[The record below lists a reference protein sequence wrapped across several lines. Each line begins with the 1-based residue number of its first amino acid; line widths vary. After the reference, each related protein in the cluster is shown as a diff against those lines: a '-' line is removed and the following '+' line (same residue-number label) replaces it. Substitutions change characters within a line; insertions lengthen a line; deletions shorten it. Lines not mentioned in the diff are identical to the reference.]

1 MWTYVIIGVVVV
13 LVVLLC
19 VALSIA
25 TSSFENY
32 KHKLEKINNLPNS
45 IGMTTLEYV
54 GEINKSYF
62 RGRLQVAQTKEYD
75 DHYSGGVVA
84 LSPQTMYSNSLASL
98 AIVSH
103 ELGHAKQ
110 DFTGNTLKKHFRMR
124 RLGRFCGLF
133 FMPLLI
139 IGAVLSILGVFDIL
153 PRVVTLTSGLVLMGL
168 SFLIFIFAIVLKYKE
183 IKIEREASD
192 FALDFLKDILN
203 TKELKA
209 CKELLNSARLTYWA
223 SLIRTMLSW
232 TRLTPKDTMFK

>member
-13 LVVLLC
+13 LAVLLC
-19 VALSIA
+19 VALAIA
-25 TSSFENY
+25 SSPFENY
-32 KHKLEKINNLPNS
+32 KQKFDKVNQMPNS
-45 IGMTTLEYV
+45 MRLNTLEYV
-54 GEINKSYF
+54 DEINKAYF
-62 RGRLQVAQTKEYD
+62 GGKLRVAQTSEYD

-84 LSPQTMYSNSLASL
+84 LSSQTMYSNSLASL

-103 ELGHAKQ
+103 ELGHARQ
-110 DFTGNTLKKHFRMR
+110 DATGDTLKKHFRMR
-124 RLGRFCGLF
+124 RAGRVCGLF

-139 IGAVLSILGVFDIL
+139 IGAVLSILGVFNIL
-153 PRVVTLTSGLVLMGL
+153 PSVITLTIGLVCMGL
-168 SFLIFIFAIVLKYKE
+168 SLLIFLFAIVLKYKE
-183 IKIEREASD
+183 IKIERQASD
-192 FALDFLKDILN
+192 YAMDFLKDVLN

>member
-19 VALSIA
+19 VALAIA
-25 TSSFENY
+25 SSSFENY
-32 KHKLEKINNLPNS
+32 RQKLNKVNNLPNS
-45 IGMTTLEYV
+45 IGLTTLEYV
-54 GEINKSYF
+54 DEINKSYF
-62 RGRLQVAQTKEYD
+62 GGRLQVAQTKEFD

-110 DFTGNTLKKHFRMR
+110 DATGDTLRKHFRMR

-139 IGAVLSILGVFDIL
+139 IGAVLSILGVFNIL
-153 PRVVTLTSGLVLMGL
+153 PRVITLTTGLVLIGL
-168 SFLIFIFAIVLKYKE
+168 SFLIFLFAIVLKYKE

-192 FALDFLKDILN
+192 FAIDFLKDILN

-209 CKELLNSARLTYWA
+209 CKSLLDSARLTYWA

>member
-1 MWTYVIIGVVVV
+1 MWTYVIIGVVAV
-13 LVVLLC
+13 LAVLLC
-19 VALSIA
+19 LALAIA

-32 KHKLEKINNLPNS
+32 KQKLEKINQMPNS
-45 IGMTTLEYV
+45 MRLSTLEYV
-54 GEINKSYF
+54 EEINRTYF
-62 RGRLQVAQTKEYD
+62 DGKLRVAQTKQYD

-103 ELGHAKQ
+103 ELGHARQ
-110 DFTGNTLKKHFRMR
+110 DYTGDTLKKHFRMR
-124 RLGRFCGLF
+124 RAGRFCGLF

-139 IGAVLSILGVFDIL
+139 IGAVLSVLGVLNIL
-153 PRVVTLTSGLVLMGL
+153 PRMVTLTTGLVLLGL
-168 SFLIFIFAIVLKYKE
+168 SLLIFLFAIVLKYLE
-183 IKIEREASD
+183 IKIERQASD
-192 FALDFLKDILN
+192 FAMDYLKDILN

-232 TRLTPKDTMFK
+232 TRLTPKDSMFK